1 MTEPPADGG
10 AFEFD
15 PDVVE
20 LADELAEAFILEEL
34 DPTLLEALDQD
45 YLELLATQSPEELH
59 MDIEEPVLAAAVQVA
74 GMVVG
79 RMEAA
84 ENRNTGRP
92 SRIPYSQ

>member
-1 MTEPPADGG
+1 
-10 AFEFD
+10 
-15 PDVVE
+15 
-20 LADELAEAFILEEL
+20 
-34 DPTLLEALDQD
+34 
-45 YLELLATQSPEELH
+45 

-84 ENRNTGRP
+84 ENRNMGRP